1 MRRASLFLSLVLLLV
16 SSIAFADDDIP
27 LVNWPVP
34 GSSSAATHRFTP
46 KAAVDIGGPLVFVPV
61 TPCRVVD
68 TRNATGAFGGP
79 IFNAGE
85 TRSYTIPSSSCSG
98 ILTGISA
105 VSLNITVTSTP
116 AGGFLTAWPYGASQP
131 GVANLTWFGS
141 GQTLTSAS
149 IVPTASGG
157 SISVYVGMPSGTQ
170 THVIIDINGYF
181 IGDGNALTTGEHLSI
196 AGSRDGGAIIRGI
209 NNSTSASAFTSGVRG
224 VVSAAVD
231 EISGV
236 SGISEGSGANFGM
249 RGTNNTASTNSAGVL
264 GVSFAR
270 PLTNNLSFFAAGV
283 RGENGNGGIGVLGL
297 TRDDGAINAGSV
309 EGVLL
314 DASGNVITDGLLGV
328 RGSSTMLYGVL
339 AHGNMAA
346 TGAKPF
352 VEPHPTDASKVIRYV
367 ALEGPEAGTYFRGR
381 GRFHDGQAIIDV
393 PDSFRMVTDTDG
405 LTVQITPIGA
415 ELTTANVVSANLDQI
430 AVRSN
435 HDVEFY
441 YLVQGVRK
449 AYKDWQPIAE
459 GNEFVPHSPDDRIP
473 AYLSE
478 DAKHRLIQNGTYNAD
493 GTVNMAT
500 AVREGWTKAWALAAR
515 QSAQGRSDLAMEELK
530 P

>member
-1 MRRASLFLSLVLLLV
+1 MRRASLWLSLVVLLV
-16 SSIAFADDDIP
+16 SSAAFADNDIP

-34 GSSSAATHRFTP
+34 GSSAATPRKFQP
-46 KAAVDIGGPLVFVPV
+46 KATADLSGPLVFVPV

-105 VSLNITVTSTP
+105 VSLNITVTQTG
-116 AGGFLTAWPYGASQP
+116 AGGFLTAWPFGASQP
-131 GVANLTWFGS
+131 NVANLTWFGVS
-141 GQTLTSAS
+141 QTLTSAS

-157 SISVYVGMPSGTQ
+157 SISVFLGMPSGTQ

-181 IGDGNALTTGEHLSI
+181 IGDGNTLTTGEHLSL

-209 NNSTSASAFTSGVRG
+209 NTSTFPSSGTAGVRG
-224 VVSAAVD
+224 IVSGAAD
-231 EISGV
+231 EVSGV
-236 SGISEGSGANFGM
+236 TGISEGSGANFAV
-249 RGTNNTASTNSAGVL
+249 RGTNATASTNSAGVL
-264 GVSFAR
+264 GVSFTR
-270 PLTNNLSFFAAGV
+270 PLTNNLQFFATGI
-283 RGENGNGGIGVLGL
+283 RGENGNGGIGILGL
-297 TRDDGAINAGSV
+297 TRDDGQINAGAV
-309 EGVLL
+309 DGVLL
-314 DASGNVITDGLLGV
+314 DVNGNVITDGLLGV
-328 RGSSTMLYGVL
+328 RGSSTVLYGVL
-339 AHGNMAA
+339 AHGNLGA
-346 TGAKPF
+346 TGTKPF

-381 GRFHDGQAIIDV
+381 GRFHNGQAVIDV
-393 PDSFRMVTDTDG
+393 PDSFRMVTDSDG

-415 ELTTANVVSANLDQI
+415 DLTTANVVSASLDQI

-435 HDVEFY
+435 HDVEFF

-459 GNEFVPHSPDDRIP
+459 GAEFVPGSPTDRIP

-493 GTVNMAT
+493 GSVNMAT
-500 AVREGWTKAWALAAR
+500 AVREGWTKVWAAGQNEQVRRALAT
-515 QSAQGRSDLAMEELK
+515 DTPK